1 MKKPARSSSASGP
14 AKARRRAGAASR
26 ARRPRFPR
34 PVVEEF
40 AVAKMIGVRSGAQH
54 RFTGIWV
61 VVVGARVFV
70 RSWNDG
76 AGGWREAFRAQPRGE
91 ARCGD
96 REIAVL
102 LSAVRGARLLDA

>member
-1 MKKPARSSSASGP
+1 M
-14 AKARRRAGAASR
+14 
-26 ARRPRFPR
+26 
-34 PVVEEF
+34 
-40 AVAKMIGVRSGAQH
+40 RSGAQH

-76 AGGWREAFRAQPRGE
+76 ADGWREAFRAQPRGE

-102 LSAVRGARLLDA
+102 LSAVRGARLLDAIDRAYAEKYPSPGARHWVRGFRVPWRRATTAELRPR